1 MGILSVFQF
10 QEVPMPDSYTLEDAA
25 AKLGIREDTLTA
37 TLPEIGVDLA
47 ARSPQTLTAEEFSK
61 ISEVQKRIAA
71 MHDAEGIDF

>member
-1 MGILSVFQF
+1 
-10 QEVPMPDSYTLEDAA
+10 MPDSYTLEDAA